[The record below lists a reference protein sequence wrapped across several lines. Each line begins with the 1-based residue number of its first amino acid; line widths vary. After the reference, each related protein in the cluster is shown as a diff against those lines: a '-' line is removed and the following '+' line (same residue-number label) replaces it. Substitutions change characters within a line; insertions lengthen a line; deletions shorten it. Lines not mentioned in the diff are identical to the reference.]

1 MYSFMLIW
9 IEPEKAGN
17 RGVLKFGP
25 QYWCGDAGLAWG
37 LGFPA
42 FSGQPPNFVS

>member
-1 MYSFMLIW
+1 MGKLMAFDLS
-9 IEPEKAGN
+9 
-17 RGVLKFGP
+17 GVDYLLQGLLKFGP